1 MEGGLPSRRVLSASD
16 GDALV
21 SGQLE
26 REAFVIQEEAQLWR
40 ERYRVLFEKNV
51 AGIILTTPDGRI
63 VDCNEACAGIFG
75 FDSREEM
82 LGHSAWD
89 FYFNRSERESLLHRL
104 RTSGSCPREEVCLK
118 GRNGAPIWV
127 LARRTV
133 ASFVNG
139 LPELLQATLID
150 ITARKKAQARPGD
163 QGGQSS
169 ATMSEGQS
177 ARIADLS
184 QQIGNI
190 LRRVSKSLQPDN
202 LSQINRAEMR
212 ECFVALEQMKMLMSE
227 LEILHIGRE

>member
-1 MEGGLPSRRVLSASD
+1 MLSGLD

-40 ERYRVLFEKNV
+40 ERYRILFDKNV
-51 AGIILTTPDGRI
+51 AGVILTTPEGGI
-63 VDCNEACAGIFG
+63 VDCNEACARIFG

-82 LGHSAWD
+82 LAHSAWD
-89 FYFNRSERESLLHRL
+89 FYFNRSEREILLERL

-139 LPELLQATLID
+139 LPELLQETLID
-150 ITARKKAQARPGD
+150 ITAQKKAQARPRD

-184 QQIGNI
+184 QRIGNI

>member
-1 MEGGLPSRRVLSASD
+1 VPNRRVLSALD

-26 REAFVIQEEAQLWR
+26 REASVIQEEAQLWR
-40 ERYRVLFEKNV
+40 ERYRVLFDKNV
-51 AGIILTTPDGRI
+51 AGVILTTPEGRI
-63 VDCNEACAGIFG
+63 VDCNEACARILG

-82 LGHSAWD
+82 LGHNAWD
-89 FYFNRSERESLLHRL
+89 FYFDRSERETLLDRL
-104 RTSGSCPREEVCLK
+104 RTRGSCPREEVCLK

-150 ITARKKAQARPGD
+150 ITAQKKVQSRPRD

-169 ATMSEGQS
+169 AVTSEGQS

-184 QQIGNI
+184 QRIGNI